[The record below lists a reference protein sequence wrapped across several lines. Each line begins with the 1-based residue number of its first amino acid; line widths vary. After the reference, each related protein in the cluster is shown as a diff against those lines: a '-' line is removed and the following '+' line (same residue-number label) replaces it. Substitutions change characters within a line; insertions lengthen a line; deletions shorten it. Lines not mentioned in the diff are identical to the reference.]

1 MESQFSHQLLV
12 FGQSILLGFCAGLVY
27 DLLRPFR
34 LRLPRLTG
42 VLDALYCLLTGVAI
56 FLFLLRG
63 AEGELRGFVVLG
75 ALGGAILF
83 FCVFSEL
90 LRPIWAF
97 WTDTL
102 AYLAH
107 LLSLPVLWW
116 KNFCKKIALY
126 GKKLFYFRRKCYT
139 IRQNGWRKSGRQR
152 KSAAWCA
159 PAL

>member
-83 FCVFSEL
+83 FCVFSESFCGPYGPFGRTL
-90 LRPIWAF
+90 WPIWHICCPCLF
-97 WTDTL
+97 
-102 AYLAH
+102 YGG
-107 LLSLPVLWW
+107 
-116 KNFCKKIALY
+116 KIFA
-126 GKKLFYFRRKCYT
+126 KKLHFT
-139 IRQNGWRKSGRQR
+139 EKSSFIFGGNAIQ
-152 KSAAWCA
+152 
-159 PAL
+159 

>member
-63 AEGELRGFVVLG
+63 AEGELRGFVVFCFPRLFY
-75 ALGGAILF
+75 GG
-83 FCVFSEL
+83 
-90 LRPIWAF
+90 
-97 WTDTL
+97 
-102 AYLAH
+102 
-107 LLSLPVLWW
+107 
-116 KNFCKKIALY
+116 KIFA
-126 GKKLFYFRRKCYT
+126 KKLRFT
-139 IRQNGWRKSGRQR
+139 EKSSFIFGGNAIQ
-152 KSAAWCA
+152 
-159 PAL
+159 